1 MSGSEASV
9 QTALEAATTAIGMV
23 EGIEAAS
30 Q

>member
-9 QTALEAATTAIGMV
+9 QTALEAATTAIDLV
-23 EGIEAAS
+23 EGIETAL